1 MRKFGR
7 ILGRVLLW
15 GIIALAGVY
24 VLGPVE
30 PVDRNIR
37 FDAASLPPDLD
48 AYLAEEEAKFADIRP
63 HTEKRI
69 FWKGEAGQKTPLSVV
84 YLHGFSASRQEISPV
99 AEDVASALGAN
110 LFMTRLAGH
119 GRSNDAM
126 AEPTAGDWINDTA
139 EAMAIGRR
147 IGERVLVIATSTG
160 GTLAAIAATD
170 PALSQ
175 DVAGMALIS
184 PNFGID
190 PTATFFLGLPWVR
203 QWGPLVVGQNRNFEP
218 VNEKTALY
226 WNTSYPTVAAVPMAA
241 LVRYAVRLDYS
252 TAKMPALFLFSPKDQ
267 VVDPDAT
274 ERVVAAW
281 GGAKE
286 VQYPVLT
293 PQDDPNAHVITGD
306 IRSPNQTAKFVS
318 WIVDWAKG
326 L

>member
-1 MRKFGR
+1 MRKFGK

-15 GIIALAGVY
+15 GIIALAAVY

-30 PVDRNIR
+30 PVDRTIT
-37 FDAASLPPDLD
+37 FDPASLPQDLD
-48 AYLAEEEAKFADIRP
+48 AYLAQEEAKLPDIR
-63 HTEKRI
+63 HGTEKHI
-69 FWKGEAGQKTPLSVV
+69 FWNGDAGQKTPLAVV

-99 AEDVASALGAN
+99 AENVAKALGAN

-119 GRSNDAM
+119 GRSDAAM
-126 AEPTAGDWINDTA
+126 AEPMAGTWINDTA

-170 PALSQ
+170 PVLSQ
-175 DVAGMALIS
+175 DVAGMVMIS
-184 PNFGID
+184 PNFGIAPL
-190 PTATFFLGLPWVR
+190 PTFLLGLPWVR
-203 QWGPLVVGQNRNFEP
+203 QWGPLVAGETQSFKP
-218 VNEKTALY
+218 ANEKTALY

-241 LVRYAVRLDYS
+241 LVRHAVRLDYS
-252 TAKMPALFLFSPKDQ
+252 TVKIPALFLFSPKDQ

-286 VQYPVLT
+286 EQYPVLT
-293 PQDDPNAHVITGD
+293 AKDDPNRHVITGD
-306 IRSPNQTAKFVS
+306 IRSPDQTAKFVS